1 MSDEPP
7 TIFLS
12 AAEAS
17 GDEHAAKLITALRRR
32 LPEARFVGVGGEKMA
47 AAGCEILLDLTAKAQ
62 MLGGPFLKA
71 YFWWRTVRRIQRT
84 IRRLRPALHIPVDS
98 PALNWHL
105 AKAAKQAGA
114 TVVYYIAP
122 QVWAWGT
129 WRVRKLAR
137 LTDHVACI
145 LPFEQ
150 RYLRHR
156 NVQATF
162 IGHPLFDDMPARPDA
177 LPDLIDAWTSGTWRV
192 ALLQGSRPG
201 EIRAHTPALVAV
213 AEEIARRFPK
223 ATCTFTAR
231 TAPCAD
237 MIRKAAGEADVDIA
251 VARTREILA
260 DSHFAVT
267 VSGTVTLEVAH
278 FGVPMIIFYRASRL
292 GYNLIARWF
301 IRTKLFSL
309 VNILAGRAIVPE
321 LTPWFGKTRKVTDAV
336 LELMS
341 DPGALVDAREDLL
354 ATADE
359 LQVAPP
365 HTASDN
371 AAALICSVL
380 ASAGATPAT
389 KPAPPAA
396 DPNPA

>member
-1 MSDEPP
+1 MSAESP

-47 AAGCEILLDLTAKAQ
+47 AAGCEILLDLTAEAQ

-71 YFWWRTVRRIQRT
+71 YFWWRTVRRIQRS
-84 IRRLRPALHIPVDS
+84 IRDLRPDLHIPVDS

-105 AKAAKQAGA
+105 AKAAKRAGA

-156 NVQATF
+156 NVRATF
-162 IGHPLFDDMPARPDA
+162 IGHPLFDDMPDRPEV
-177 LPDLIDAWTSGTWRV
+177 LPDLIDAWTNGTWRV

-201 EIRAHTPALVAV
+201 EIRGHTPALVAV
-213 AEEIARRFPK
+213 ANEIARRFPK

-231 TAPCAD
+231 TAACAD
-237 MIRKAAGEADVDIA
+237 MIRKEAGDTEVDIA
-251 VARTREILA
+251 VARTREVIA

-278 FGVPMIIFYRASRL
+278 FGVPMVIFYRASRL
-292 GYNLIARWF
+292 GYALVARWF

-321 LTPWFGKTRKVTDAV
+321 LTPWFGNPAKLTAAV
-336 LELMS
+336 LELMG
-341 DPGALVDAREDLL
+341 DPGALGDARADLL
-354 ATADE
+354 AVVDGLCVT
-359 LQVAPP
+359 PP
-365 HTASDN
+365 LTASDN
-371 AAALICSVL
+371 AAALICDVL
-380 ASAGATPAT
+380 TSGATACLSSRT
-389 KPAPPAA
+389 RE
-396 DPNPA
+396 